1 VSAPGATRETV
12 CAPATPPGRAA
23 LAVVR
28 VTGPG
33 IPDLIHARLGRKLSS
48 RRATLVRWNSSEG
61 AFLDEVVATWFAGPG
76 TYTGEDVLELSLHGN
91 PLVVRAVLD
100 DLHRSGIPLAA
111 PGEFTRRAVENGRM
125 ELSRAESVGALIHAE
140 TESSVEAARRILS
153 GGLADRIASLRE
165 RLVELSA
172 RLELEVDFA
181 EEDAVPGG
189 QELLPWVDGA
199 QDALRKLLA
208 AQERIE
214 ARGHAPRAVLVG
226 SPNAGKSS
234 LANALLGE
242 DRLLVSPVAGTTR
255 DWVEIAVPTPKGTV
269 VVVDTAGLGDPRDAL
284 DEMAQERTRDVLE
297 KASLLVLVAEAGRPL
312 DAREKEFARE
322 SGWLVVRTKAD
333 LHGEWEPGTDELE
346 LSVRSGDGLERLRDR
361 LASLLLDGALADE
374 EIALVGARQ
383 RQAALSALGSL
394 DNVRRHIG
402 TGAVEVA
409 AWEARQAWIAL
420 EELVGGVSSDQILS
434 AVFSSFCIGK

>member
-1 VSAPGATRETV
+1 MTRETV

-28 VTGPG
+28 ITGPG
-33 IPDLIHARLGRKLSS
+33 VAPLLWSRLGRILSE
-48 RRATLVRWNSSEG
+48 RRATLVRWTSAEG
-61 AFLDEVVATWFAGPG
+61 DLLDEAVATWFPAPA
-76 TYTGEDVLELSLHGN
+76 TYTGEDLLELSLHGN
-91 PLVVRAVLD
+91 PLVVRAVLE
-100 DLHRSGIPLAA
+100 DLHRSGIPLAP

-125 ELSRAESVGALIHAE
+125 DLSRAESVGALIHAE
-140 TESSVEAARRILS
+140 TEASLEAARRILS
-153 GGLADRIASLRE
+153 GGLSDRIGPLRD

-189 QELLPWVDGA
+189 HDLLPWVD
-199 QDALRKLLA
+199 DARATLDGLLA

-255 DWVEIAVPTPKGTV
+255 DWIEIAVATPKGTV
-269 VVVDTAGLGDPRDAL
+269 VLVDTAGLGDPRDAL
-284 DEMAQERTRDVLE
+284 DAMPQERTHDALA
-297 KASLLVLVAEAGRPL
+297 KASLKILIAEAGRDL
-312 DAREKEFARE
+312 DAWEKERAAE
-322 SGWLVVRTKAD
+322 PGWLVVRTKCD
-333 LHGEWEPGTDELE
+333 VHGRWAP
-346 LSVRSGDGLERLRDR
+346 SGSEIAVSATAGKGLDVVRDR
-361 LASLLLDGALADE
+361 LAELLGEGELGE
-374 EIALVGARQ
+374 GEIALVGARQ
-383 RQAALSALGSL
+383 RQAA
-394 DNVRRHIG
+394 
-402 TGAVEVA
+402 VA
-409 AWEARQAWIAL
+409 ARTSLIEARGAIEAGVVEIAAWHARQARLAL
-420 EELVGGVSSDQILS
+420 EDLVGVVTSDQVLA

>member
-1 VSAPGATRETV
+1 MLDSA
-12 CAPATPPGRAA
+12 
-23 LAVVR
+23 
-28 VTGPG
+28 
-33 IPDLIHARLGRKLSS
+33 
-48 RRATLVRWNSSEG
+48 
-61 AFLDEVVATWFAGPG
+61 VATWFAGPN
-76 TYTGEDVLELSLHGN
+76 TYTGENVLELSLHGN

-100 DLHRSGIPLAA
+100 DLHGSGIPLAG

-153 GGLADRIASLRE
+153 GGLGERIAPLRE
-165 RLVELSA
+165 RLIELSA

-189 QELLPWVDGA
+189 QELLPWVEGA
-199 QDALRKLLA
+199 QEALRKLLA

-284 DEMAQERTRDVLE
+284 DEMAQERTREVLS
-297 KASLLVLVAEAGRPL
+297 KAALRVLVAESGRSL
-312 DAREKEFARE
+312 DAHEREMAGG

-333 LHGEWEPGTDELE
+333 LHTGWRPQAEELGLSTLTGE
-346 LSVRSGDGLERLRDR
+346 GLEVVRGR
-361 LASLLLDGALADE
+361 LASLLLDGVLPDE

-383 RQAALSALGSL
+383 RQSAHSAIAALAG
-394 DNVRRHIG
+394 VRQAIDAG
-402 TGAVEVA
+402 TIEVA
-409 AWEARQAWIAL
+409 AWEARQARVAL
-420 EELVGGVSSDQILS
+420 EELVGGVTSDQILS

>member
-1 VSAPGATRETV
+1 LNVPGATRETV

-28 VTGPG
+28 VTGSGVPE
-33 IPDLIHARLGRKLSS
+33 LIRSRLGRKLTD
-48 RRATLVRWNSSEG
+48 RRATLVRWTSSEG
-61 AFLDEVVATWFAGPG
+61 ALLDSVVATWFAGPG

-153 GGLADRIASLRE
+153 GGLADRIALLRE
-165 RLVELSA
+165 KLVELSA

-208 AQERIE
+208 AQDRVE

-284 DEMAQERTRDVLE
+284 DEMAQVRTREVLA
-297 KASLLVLVAEAGRPL
+297 KAALRVLVAESGRPL
-312 DAREKEFARE
+312 DRHEKDLTHGSE
-322 SGWLVVRTKAD
+322 WLVVRTKSD
-333 LHGEWEPGTDELE
+333 LHPGWVLEAEELG
-346 LSVRSGDGLERLRDR
+346 LSVPTGDGLEAVRNR
-361 LASLLLDGALADE
+361 LASLLLDGTLVEE

-383 RQAALSALGSL
+383 RQAALSALAAL
-394 DNVRRHIG
+394 ENVRRAIETG
-402 TGAVEVA
+402 TLEVA

>member
-1 VSAPGATRETV
+1 MTVPGGTRETV

-33 IPDLIHARLGRKLSS
+33 VTDLVRSRLGRNLSD
-48 RRATLVRWNSSEG
+48 RRASLVRWTSRDG
-61 AFLDEVVATWFAGPG
+61 VLLDAAVATWFAAPA

-100 DLHRSGIPLAA
+100 DLHRSGVPLAA

-153 GGLADRIASLRE
+153 GGLADRIAPLRG

-189 QELLPWVDGA
+189 QELLPWVDAA

-255 DWVEIAVPTPKGTV
+255 DWVEIAVPTSKGTV

-284 DEMAQERTRDVLE
+284 DEMAQERTREVL
-297 KASLLVLVAEAGRPL
+297 ARAALRVLVAESGQPL
-312 DAREKEFARE
+312 NPRDRELVGGN
-322 SGWLVVRTKAD
+322 GWLVVRTKAD
-333 LHGEWEPGTDELE
+333 LHPGWAPGAGEIGM
-346 LSVRSGDGLERLRDR
+346 SVRSGAGLEQVRSR
-361 LASLLLDGALADE
+361 LADLLLEAALADE

-383 RQAALSALGSL
+383 RQAAESALASL
-394 DNVRRHIG
+394 DRVRETIG

-420 EELVGGVSSDQILS
+420 EELVGGVNSDQILS

>member
-1 VSAPGATRETV
+1 MSAPGATRETV

-28 VTGPG
+28 ITGAG
-33 IPDLIHARLGRKLSS
+33 VPDLIRSRLGRKLSD
-48 RRATLVRWNSSEG
+48 RRATLVRWASREG
-61 AFLDEVVATWFAGPG
+61 ALLDSAVATWFAGPA
-76 TYTGEDVLELSLHGN
+76 TYTGEEVLELSLHGN

-140 TESSVEAARRILS
+140 TEASVEAARRILS
-153 GGLADRIASLRE
+153 GGLSDRIAPLRE
-165 RLVELSA
+165 RLVALSA

-189 QELLPWVDGA
+189 QELLPWVEGA
-199 QDALRKLLA
+199 QTQLRKLLA

-284 DEMAQERTRDVLE
+284 DEMAQERTREVLS
-297 KASLLVLVAEAGRPL
+297 KAALRVLVVEAGRAL
-312 DAREKEFARE
+312 DARDRE
-322 SGWLVVRTKAD
+322 SADGAGWMVVRTKAD
-333 LHGEWEPGTDELE
+333 LHPGWKPEADELP
-346 LSVRSGDGLERLRDR
+346 LSVRTGAGLEGVRDR
-361 LASLLLDGALADE
+361 LARLLLDGALADE
-374 EIALVGARQ
+374 DIALVGARQ
-383 RQAALSALGSL
+383 NQAARSALAAL
-394 DNVRRHIG
+394 DNTRLAIE
-402 TGAVEVA
+402 TGAIEVA
-409 AWEARQAWIAL
+409 AWEARQARIAL

-434 AVFSSFCIGK
+434 EVFSSFCIGK